1 MEGFHFTFIIT
12 ICLCSMPVSSL
23 FRDSPLPCLCPLSIV
38 AVPSPS
44 SSISCVCSLSVPLG
58 QINLCA
64 ENLVLMFPTG
74 REVVMNYKSLV
85 FVCLFVVLTKK
96 GILYLFSSN

>member
-23 FRDSPLPCLCPLSIV
+23 FRDSPLPTV

-44 SSISCVCSLSVPLG
+44 YSISCVCSLSVPLG